1 MIWNSS
7 LWDGKGCQK
16 MESCSKLPYVQMQA
30 EKMTATI
37 IQIRFVQKYV
47 S

>member
-30 EKMTATI
+30 EKMTANNTD
-37 IQIRFVQKYV
+37 QICPKIC
-47 S
+47 